1 MAKSKNNVITH
12 GLSGLV
18 GDLLVF
24 RQRANKTIVADRP
37 KPFSTPPTDLQLGI
51 QRRFKKAAQY
61 ARTAI
66 LDPLLKAGYRAVAR
80 LGQSAYNRAFKD
92 YQLAPEFDEDVN
104 LSTYTGA
111 IGEEI
116 SVSVIDDFQVIGVK
130 VKIINADLSLLEE
143 GDAVQSDN
151 GLDWIY
157 TCTAVNAAP
166 AGSKIIFTASDLPGN
181 QTVLEKV
188 ID

>member
-12 GLSGLV
+12 GLSGLI

-37 KPFSTPPTDLQLGI
+37 KPFSKPPTVVQLGI
-51 QRRFKKAAQY
+51 QDRFKKAAQY
-61 ARTAI
+61 AKTAI
-66 LDPLLKAGYRAVAR
+66 LDPLVKAAYQAAAL

-92 YQLAPEFDEDVN
+92 YQLAPEFDEEVN

-130 VKIINADLSLLEE
+130 VKVMNADSSLLEE

-151 GLDWIY
+151 GLDWVY
-157 TCTAVNAAP
+157 TSTAVNAAP
-166 AGSKIIFTASDLPGN
+166 SGSKIIFTATDLPGN